1 MRKFT
6 AFFVI
11 AIAFALAWVVPAH
24 AQQQTQADT
33 TGGTTSSGGVF
44 SEQEKQVIKDYFGRK
59 LGLEKK
65 QEDEKAGKDDDDRKD
80 GDRDDDED
88 DRKKGKKDKG
98 AKNKHKG
105 KDKHKGLPP
114 GLAKRD
120 SLPPGLARQLER
132 NGRLPPGLDKRELP
146 DDLKSSLPETK
157 EGEERVIVDDSVVL
171 IEKGTEKVLDVLT
184 DVILGGGEAGAGQ

>member
-11 AIAFALAWVVPAH
+11 AIAFALAWVVPAD

-33 TGGTTSSGGVF
+33 TGGAIPSGGVF

-120 SLPPGLARQLER
+120 SLPPGLRVSWSATE
-132 NGRLPPGLDKRELP
+132 GCPPAWTSANCP
-146 DDLKSSLPETK
+146 T
-157 EGEERVIVDDSVVL
+157 
-171 IEKGTEKVLDVLT
+171 T
-184 DVILGGGEAGAGQ
+184 